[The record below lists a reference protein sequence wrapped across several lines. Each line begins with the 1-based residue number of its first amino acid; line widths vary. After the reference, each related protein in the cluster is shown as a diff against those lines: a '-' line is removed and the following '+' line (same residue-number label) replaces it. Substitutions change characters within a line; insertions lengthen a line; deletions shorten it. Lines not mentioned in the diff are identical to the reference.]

1 MSSIE
6 RVTKVINFETPD
18 RVPVIAQVFGHA
30 AVISKVPLYDYIRD
44 GKLLAQCQIN
54 AFQRYMYDAVFALM
68 DVNVETEA
76 IGSVL
81 EYRKNEYPSIKK
93 YALSDTTNPEI
104 LSFPDPYQTKRMP
117 ELLKAIRILRAEL
130 GDEILIIGC
139 VLGPMT
145 LTTQL
150 LGAERALFL
159 AIDNIE
165 KFCEILDFSKAV
177 NLKFGLAQ
185 IEAGAN
191 LTVVFEP
198 SGSPAVV
205 PHQFFRE
212 FISPR
217 LKEIFSMYKKA
228 GAAANWLHIA
238 GHTGSILQYYPEMGV
253 DIANFDYYVDPFNAQ
268 KLLPK
273 TCLDGNIKSLSFI
286 EANPAKIAAESKKL
300 LDSFADRGG
309 YILSSGCEI
318 PPESKPEN
326 IEAMVRA
333 TRL

>member
-1 MSSIE
+1 MSAIE
-6 RVTKVINFETPD
+6 RVSKVINFETPD

-30 AVISKVPLYDYIRD
+30 AVISKVPLHDYIRD

-81 EYRKNEYPSIKK
+81 EYRKNVYPSIKK
-93 YALSDTTNPEI
+93 YVLSDTTNPEI
-104 LSFPDPYQTKRMP
+104 LSIPDPYQTKRMP

-130 GDEILIIGC
+130 GDEMLIIGC

-205 PHQFFRE
+205 PNQFFRE

-217 LKEIFSMYKKA
+217 LKEIFSIYKKA
-228 GAAANWLHIA
+228 GAAANWLHVA
-238 GHTGSILQYYPEMGV
+238 GPTSSILPYYPEMGV

-286 EANPAKIAAESKKL
+286 ESTPAKIEAESKKL
-300 LDSFADRGG
+300 LDLFADRGG

-333 TRL
+333 TKL